1 MIYVEHGVT
10 KSIELSHVWSGCLG
24 RTPQQA
30 INSQIVSVGSG
41 SCSLLIMPP
50 LAKARALRDSDVLLF
65 VCLSV
70 RPFVRSS
77 VASEH
82 CYVIRYA
89 AAPGGECG
97 RIVSTP
103 IQLYVKVM
111 SRTISDAGKCFYV
124 RIFISTTHNVLNF
137 IP

>member
-103 IQLYVKVM
+103 IQL
-111 SRTISDAGKCFYV
+111 D
-124 RIFISTTHNVLNF
+124 
-137 IP
+137 